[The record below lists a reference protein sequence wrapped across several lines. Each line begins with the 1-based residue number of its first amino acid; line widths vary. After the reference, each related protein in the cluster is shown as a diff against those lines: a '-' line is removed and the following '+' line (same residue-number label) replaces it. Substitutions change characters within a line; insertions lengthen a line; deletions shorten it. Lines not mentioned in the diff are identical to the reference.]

1 MYALSYTVEVNPAGA
16 APVLTAEQ
24 VWKGLEMKAANA
36 LPFVPGMTRC
46 DVVERGENMLRRE
59 ISVPGGDF
67 EERITFFPPVQV
79 HFERVGS
86 GGFIENTISDSDAG
100 LLLTF
105 TFALP
110 FEGTAA
116 GSAEERAKG
125 EGMRA
130 SYVAAVSATLAKVRE
145 LVASGKL

>member
-16 APVLTAEQ
+16 EPVLTAEQ
-24 VWKGLEMKAANA
+24 IWKGLEMKAVDA
-36 LPFVPGMTRC
+36 LPFVPAMTRC

-59 ISVPGGDF
+59 ITVGGGDF
-67 EERITFFPPVQV
+67 EERITFYPPVQV

-86 GGFIENTISDSDAG
+86 GGFIENTISDSASG

-110 FEGTAA
+110 FPGTAP
-116 GSAEERAKG
+116 GSAEEREKG
-125 EGMRA
+125 ESMRE
-130 SYVAAVSATLAKVRE
+130 SYVAAVASTLSKVRE
-145 LVASGKL
+145 LVTSGEL